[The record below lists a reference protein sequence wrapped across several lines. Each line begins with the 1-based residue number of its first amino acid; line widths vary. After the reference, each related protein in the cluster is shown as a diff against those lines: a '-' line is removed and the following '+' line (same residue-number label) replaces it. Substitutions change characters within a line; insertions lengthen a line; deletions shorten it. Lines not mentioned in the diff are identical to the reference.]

1 MYKPGG
7 TIADALRR
15 IQTKSY
21 VLPAIQREFVW
32 KPEQICAF
40 FDSLMRRYPI
50 GSFLFWEIPAAD
62 LGNYVFYDFIRNY
75 HERRGAYCERISR
88 PCKPRSWR

>member
-1 MYKPGG
+1 MAFQTPI
-7 TIADALRR
+7 TIDKALQA
-15 IQTKSY
+15 ITTHEY

-50 GSFLFWEIPAAD
+50 GSFLFWEIPTAA
-62 LGNYVFYDFIRNY
+62 LGLSV
-75 HERRGAYCERISR
+75 GR
-88 PCKPRSWR
+88 PRPVKWCTKMTAGSSS